1 MVFGLGSQL
10 AEREEEII
18 AIRLDRIKGLEIILM
33 ELQKWASIFIR
44 KTAIQT
50 QREINLRHQRQIF
63 KG

>member
-33 ELQKWASIFIR
+33 ELQKWAPIFIR
-44 KTAIQT
+44 K
-50 QREINLRHQRQIF
+50 
-63 KG
+63 